1 MRSKDIVCV
10 LFISLVLASSIV
22 CLAKETSGTAE
33 GNLAMPREN
42 LPEGF
47 KFVASLPDP
56 DGRLN
61 MTDEIEDF
69 YGELDIG
76 LVDPANISV
85 GIYQWADMGLAYDAR
100 ITMIQLSDEE
110 KADNAISNFKS
121 EYDEMVARGLPIFSN
136 VTINGHPSLQ
146 IKDVRGD
153 NSIRYLFLWR
163 ASSLVTLV
171 EGNQDRNQS
180 LELAEAAP
188 L

>member
-1 MRSKDIVCV
+1 MKLKNIVCV
-10 LFISLVLASSIV
+10 LLISLVAVSSIG
-22 CLAKETSGTAE
+22 CLAKETSGTTDGSLTLPKE
-33 GNLAMPREN
+33 D

-47 KFVASLPDP
+47 KFFTSLPDP
-56 DGRLN
+56 DGRVN

-69 YGELDIG
+69 YGELDIDP
-76 LVDPANISV
+76 VDPTNISV
-85 GIYQWADMGLAYDAR
+85 GIYKWGDSVLDAK
-100 ITMIQLSDEE
+100 ITMVRFFDEE

-121 EYDEMVARGLPIFSN
+121 QYDEMVARGLPILSN
-136 VTINGHPSLQ
+136 ATVNGHPSLQ

-163 ASSLVTLV
+163 AGSLVTLV

-180 LELAEAAP
+180 LDLAEAAP

>member
-10 LFISLVLASSIV
+10 LFISLVLASCIGG
-22 CLAKETSGTAE
+22 LAKETSGTAE

-56 DGRLN
+56 DGRVN

-76 LVDPANISV
+76 LVDTANISV

-100 ITMIQLSDEE
+100 ITMIRLSDEE

-121 EYDEMVARGLPIFSN
+121 EYDEMVARGLPIFGN

-163 ASSLVTLV
+163 AGSLVTLV

-180 LELAEAAP
+180 LELAEAT
-188 L
+188 LL

>member
-10 LFISLVLASSIV
+10 LFISLVLASCIGG
-22 CLAKETSGTAE
+22 LAKETSGTAD
-33 GNLAMPREN
+33 GNLTMPREN

-47 KFVASLPDP
+47 YFFAFLPDP
-56 DGRLN
+56 DGRVN

-69 YGELDIG
+69 YGELDIDP
-76 LVDPANISV
+76 VDPANISV
-85 GIYQWADMGLAYDAR
+85 AIYKWADSVLDAK
-100 ITMIQLSDEE
+100 ITMIRLSDEE

-163 ASSLVTLV
+163 AGSLVTLV

-180 LELAEAAP
+180 LELAEAT
-188 L
+188 LL

>member
-1 MRSKDIVCV
+1 MVFA
-10 LFISLVLASSIV
+10 LFISLVLASSIG
-22 CLAKETSGTAE
+22 CLAKETSETTE
-33 GNLAMPREN
+33 GNVALPREN

-47 KFVASLPDP
+47 YFLTSLPDP
-56 DGRLN
+56 DGRVN

-69 YGELDIG
+69 YGELDIDP
-76 LVDPANISV
+76 VDPANISV
-85 GIYQWADMGLAYDAR
+85 GIYKWADSVLDAK
-100 ITMIQLSDEE
+100 ITMVRLADEM

-136 VTINGHPSLQ
+136 ATVNEHPSLQ

-163 ASSLVTLV
+163 TGSLVTLV
-171 EGNQDRNQS
+171 EGNQNRNQS
-180 LELAEAAP
+180 LELAEATG

>member
-10 LFISLVLASSIV
+10 LFISLVLASSIG
-22 CLAKETSGTAE
+22 CLAKETSVTAE

-56 DGRLN
+56 DGRVN

-69 YGELDIG
+69 YGELDIDP
-76 LVDPANISV
+76 VDPANISV
-85 GIYQWADMGLAYDAR
+85 GIYKWADSVLDAK
-100 ITMIQLSDEE
+100 ITMVRLSDEE

-121 EYDEMVARGLPIFSN
+121 EYDEMVARGLPIFGN
-136 VTINGHPSLQ
+136 ATVNGHPSLQ

-163 ASSLVTLV
+163 AGSLVTLV

-180 LELAEAAP
+180 LELAEAT
-188 L
+188 LL